1 MFREHREKIKVK
13 HFIEVGH
20 VFRDGYLLDQRVNQE
35 TKRDTCLILKEVG
48 EVWEIVLSD
57 LNITRVLNQ
66 REYKSLIY
74 SGSCSVFLFCKFV

>member
-1 MFREHREKIKVK
+1 MFGEHCEKIKVK

-48 EVWEIVLSD
+48 EV
-57 LNITRVLNQ
+57 
-66 REYKSLIY
+66 
-74 SGSCSVFLFCKFV
+74 